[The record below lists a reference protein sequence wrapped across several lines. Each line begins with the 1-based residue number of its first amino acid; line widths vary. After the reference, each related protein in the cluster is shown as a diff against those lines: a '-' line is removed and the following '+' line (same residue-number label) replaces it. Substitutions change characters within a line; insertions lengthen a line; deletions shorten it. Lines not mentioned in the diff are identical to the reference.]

1 MSVEDSPHPPPRPA
15 QDGIRRR
22 LQLLKDLAKLPL
34 KLLFLLLTT
43 IKYKSNTNTNTNIN
57 ANKNTNWRTVVS
69 FCVKGGEM
77 VSLSMWPHQVVLGNF
92 FQDVEN
98 FKMETG
104 ILNFS
109 QVVKGTARSSKGI
122 CFLLFLVFP
131 YNIIFLY
138 FQIIFNVVFLYSSI
152 RWDRLRLFEVG
163 LVASVENTP
172 SPLDPHFNDGTQKV
186 SIGPYNICH
195 GHCPLANNP

>member
-1 MSVEDSPHPPPRPA
+1 
-15 QDGIRRR
+15 
-22 LQLLKDLAKLPL
+22 
-34 KLLFLLLTT
+34 
-43 IKYKSNTNTNTNIN
+43 
-57 ANKNTNWRTVVS
+57 
-69 FCVKGGEM
+69 M

-109 QVVKGTARSSKGI
+109 QVKAALGVPREYVFS
-122 CFLLFLVFP
+122 FFLVFS

-152 RWDRLRLFEVG
+152 RWDRLRLSEVG

-186 SIGPYNICH
+186 SKCPYNI
-195 GHCPLANNP
+195 

>member
-1 MSVEDSPHPPPRPA
+1 
-15 QDGIRRR
+15 
-22 LQLLKDLAKLPL
+22 
-34 KLLFLLLTT
+34 
-43 IKYKSNTNTNTNIN
+43 
-57 ANKNTNWRTVVS
+57 
-69 FCVKGGEM
+69 M

-109 QVVKGTARSSKGI
+109 QAKAALGVPRKYV
-122 CFLLFLVFP
+122 CFLLFLVFS

-152 RWDRLRLFEVG
+152 RWDRLRLSEVG

-186 SIGPYNICH
+186 SEGPYNICH
-195 GHCPLANNP
+195 GHCPLTNNL